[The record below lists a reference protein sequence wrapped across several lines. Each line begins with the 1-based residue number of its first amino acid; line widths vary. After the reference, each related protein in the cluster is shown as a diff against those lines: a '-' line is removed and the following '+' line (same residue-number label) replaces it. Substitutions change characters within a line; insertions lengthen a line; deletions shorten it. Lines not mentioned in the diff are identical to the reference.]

1 MNISNRINE
10 TVRLCIHT
18 SRWLMQKK
26 RIYEKI
32 SDICI
37 SMKAAD
43 YIEMP
48 ERIDNVY
55 EVEMNDK
62 EMKLYRKLEKEMFLP
77 FADGDIDAVNA
88 ASLSNKLL
96 QLANGAVYDE
106 NQNVKKIHNRKLEAL
121 EDLIEASNG
130 RAYWCITAISTIRTE

>member
-1 MNISNRINE
+1 
-10 TVRLCIHT
+10 
-18 SRWLMQKK
+18 MQKK

-37 SMKAAD
+37 SMKATD
-43 YIEMP
+43 YIKMP
-48 ERIDNVY
+48 ERIDNIY

-106 NQNVKKIHNRKLEAL
+106 N
-121 EDLIEASNG
+121 G
-130 RAYWCITAISTIRTE
+130 RSGKYIAVSLTLWRI